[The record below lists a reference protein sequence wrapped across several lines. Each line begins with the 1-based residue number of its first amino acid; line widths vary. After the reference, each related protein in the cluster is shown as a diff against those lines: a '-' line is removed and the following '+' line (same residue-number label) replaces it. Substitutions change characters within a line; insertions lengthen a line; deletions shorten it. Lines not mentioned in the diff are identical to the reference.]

1 MIPAGAS
8 TRPPSSPGVTVVNA
22 STQSDL
28 SLLTGTESSIG
39 NLIASLERKTNHSL
53 LNNVKNMV
61 NFQMFTS
68 NLSTGYYSSCWY
80 SAARRLG
87 IWGSCWLIILWFR
100 VMIGNSPLLSSD
112 KLITSYKLLQASL
125 WIVVCLKLQ
134 HLQFTYV
141 ICWSKWVRS
150 GSLIL
155 NLIINFN
162 LRREL
167 QRIT

>member
-1 MIPAGAS
+1 MSKRLVWWYLKTVLFSIPAGAS
-8 TRPPSSPGVTVVNA
+8 SRPPSSPGVTVVNA

-80 SAARRLG
+80 SSARKLG
-87 IWGSCWLIILWFR
+87 IWRSCWLIPWFR
-100 VMIGNSPLLSSD
+100 VMIGNSPLLYSD
-112 KLITSYKLLQASL
+112 KLMALQAITSLTTLQSVKKAKL
-125 WIVVCLKLQ
+125 
-134 HLQFTYV
+134 
-141 ICWSKWVRS
+141 SKHRFWHCHEN
-150 GSLIL
+150 GL
-155 NLIINFN
+155 NKT
-162 LRREL
+162 RA
-167 QRIT
+167 